1 MGANSYE
8 YTGIN
13 TSSTITFPAGEEL
26 SEAHAKAVKLTEDGL
41 ALAGAGEEAVGI
53 VLITEDE
60 TYQKGEDITIQVK
73 DIGLWKAGAELSAGA
88 LLAVDA
94 EGCCQEAA
102 AGQWVLGRALTPAQ
116 AKGDILRVQLIHA
129 GKLS

>member
-1 MGANSYE
+1 METKSYE

-13 TSSTITFPAGEEL
+13 TSSTITFPAGKEL
-26 SEAHAKAVKLTEDGL
+26 SEVHAKAVKLTEEGL
-41 ALAGAGEEAVGI
+41 MLPENGEEAVGI

-73 DIGLWKAGAELSAGA
+73 DIGVWKAGAELSAGA
-88 LLAVDA
+88 LLAADA
-94 EGCCQEAA
+94 EGFCQEAA

-116 AKGDILRVQLIHA
+116 AKGDIIRVQLIHA

>member
-13 TSSTITFPAGEEL
+13 TSPTITFPAGEEL
-26 SEAHAKAVKLTEDGL
+26 SEVHAKAVKLTEDGL
-41 ALAGAGEEAVGI
+41 VLPGAGEEAVGI

-73 DIGLWKAGAELSAGA
+73 DIGLWKAGAELPAGT

-94 EGCCQEAA
+94 EGFCQEAA
-102 AGQWVLGRALTPAQ
+102 AGQWVLGRALTSAQ
-116 AKGDILRVQLIHA
+116 AKGDVIRVQLIHA